1 MSDNILLAC
10 CGALVSTA
18 GRLVAPRRPDQRF
31 LANLTNAG
39 LPRARTTVRLT
50 ALHQAD
56 QSAPTAIVAEGLRK
70 PRRVAM
76 TMATY
81 VIEHPQAR
89 FLVDPA
95 MCADIHERV
104 LPEIPQPLRRVV
116 TPDKN
121 VVGLPDALGTVGLDV
136 TDIDFVT
143 PTHLHWDHV
152 GGLLE
157 LPAKV
162 PVRTL
167 PVERDTALRSA
178 LGFVTGPLAGRD
190 FDTYELDGPP
200 VLTFARSHD
209 VFGDGSVVLV
219 DLAGHTPGS
228 VGVLLALDGGPV
240 LLAGDAVWHGLQA
253 RHLREKAPFPGNLV
267 DYDRDLAFA
276 AIHRLHA
283 LAPEVTIV
291 ASHDRDA
298 AAAFM
303 PALAR

>member
-1 MSDNILLAC
+1 MPDNLLIRC
-10 CGALVSTA
+10 CVAAVNTV
-18 GRLVAPRRPDQRF
+18 GRLVVPRPPDRRF
-31 LANLTNAG
+31 LASLTNAG
-39 LPRARTTVRLT
+39 LPQARTTVRLT

-56 QSAPTAIVAEGLRK
+56 QTAIVAEGVRA

-95 MCADIHERV
+95 MCADIHESV
-104 LPEIPQPLRRVV
+104 LPQIPQPLRRVV
-116 TPDKN
+116 TPDRN
-121 VVGLPDALGTVGLDV
+121 VIGLPAALSTVGLDV
-136 TDIDFVT
+136 TDVDFVL

-152 GGLLE
+152 GGLRE
-157 LPAKV
+157 LPAHV
-162 PVRTL
+162 PVRTR
-167 PVERDTALRSA
+167 PVERDTALRGA
-178 LGFVTGPLAGRD
+178 LGFVTGPLAGRE
-190 FDTYELDGPP
+190 FQTYELDGPP

-219 DLAGHTPGS
+219 DLAGHTPGH
-228 VGVLLALDGGPV
+228 VGVLLALDTGPV
-240 LLAGDAVWHGLQA
+240 LLAGDAIWHGLQA

-267 DYDRDLAFA
+267 DYDRDQAFA

-283 LAPEVTIV
+283 LPSDVTIV

-298 AAAFM
+298 ATAFM
-303 PALAR
+303 PVLAR